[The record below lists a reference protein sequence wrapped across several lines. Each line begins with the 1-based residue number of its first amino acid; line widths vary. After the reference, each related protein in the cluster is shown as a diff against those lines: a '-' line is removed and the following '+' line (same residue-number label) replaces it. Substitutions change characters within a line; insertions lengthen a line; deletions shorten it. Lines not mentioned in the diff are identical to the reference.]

1 MSRGTSLHKRLVA
14 WLAMLAIW
22 LTMIAPVVSQTLPAD
37 ASWPDLGA
45 WCEGHAGLVA
55 HAPNAPAHPHGDLL
69 AKCGYCDLLN
79 HSPGLSGDF
88 FVATLLPRTPYR
100 PAPLPAAYLV
110 ERATDHSHAPRGP
123 PSIHHA

>member
-1 MSRGTSLHKRLVA
+1 VHKRLVA

-22 LTMIAPVVSQTLPAD
+22 LMMVAPVVSQTLPA
-37 ASWPDLGA
+37 ATAWPDLGA
-45 WCEGHAGLVA
+45 WCEGHVGLVA
-55 HAPNAPAHPHGDLL
+55 DAPAAPHGDLL

-88 FVATLLPRTPYR
+88 FVASLLLRTPYQPR
-100 PAPLPAAYLV
+100 PMPAIYLT
-110 ERATDHSHAPRGP
+110 ERTPERSHAPRGP